1 MARRGPVRSAVAP
14 CAGRDRSAFHRVGRS
29 LPACVSTHLSAS
41 CVRSYYVSV
50 CHAASRANVR
60 RRSSVRR
67 RARRTPRGAPAR
79 GGGPVASVGMACKR
93 RSGRAEPERDHQPQ
107 IRSSV
112 GASDQITGR
121 PMRRTHGRLFTG
133 ASPVVQGHPN
143 RSQFLQSTYDN
154 PSAIMT

>member
-1 MARRGPVRSAVAP
+1 MDRCDPPWRRVPGATVRPSIGLGVRCPRASRRIFP
-14 CAGRDRSAFHRVGRS
+14 
-29 LPACVSTHLSAS
+29 HLG
-41 CVRSYYVSV
+41 VRSYYVSV

>member
-1 MARRGPVRSAVAP
+1 MDRCDPPWRRVPGATVRPSIGLGVRCPRASRRIFP
-14 CAGRDRSAFHRVGRS
+14 
-29 LPACVSTHLSAS
+29 HLG
-41 CVRSYYVSV
+41 VRSYYVSV

-79 GGGPVASVGMACKR
+79 GGGPVASGGMACKR
-93 RSGRAEPERDHQPQ
+93 RSGRAEPERDHQPLQ
-107 IRSSV
+107 IRSSRRSL
-112 GASDQITGR
+112 AAA
-121 PMRRTHGRLFTG
+121 MRRTHGRLFTG